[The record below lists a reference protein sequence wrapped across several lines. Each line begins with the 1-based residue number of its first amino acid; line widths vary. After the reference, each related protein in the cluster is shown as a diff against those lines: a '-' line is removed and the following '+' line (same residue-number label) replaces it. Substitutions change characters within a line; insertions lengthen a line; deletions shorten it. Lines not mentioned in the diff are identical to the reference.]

1 LRGARKPCVK
11 GFSDSGNS
19 GYSFSIR
26 KVSGS
31 LRFARDDEGSYMDEK
46 KSKKVN
52 SQDSGV
58 SLDTVYDA
66 ISDMIF
72 TKDVNGRITSVN
84 PVYSKHIMLS
94 QDEIIG
100 KTAFELGTMSDEA
113 AQAIA
118 EADKQVRE
126 GKTVLMSRE
135 WTTYPD
141 GVRMYTEMVK
151 TPLLK
156 DGDVT
161 GVLVTIR
168 DLTELKLAMEE
179 VDKQNRILETI
190 SRVSAL
196 MLEPDINA
204 FEFSIYQA
212 MEIIAHGINADLID
226 IWRLR
231 KDKDETYYTLA
242 YEWTEGALF
251 GSDTDNG
258 NNNEIKLTEHL
269 IIPYMENILSKGRT
283 INSTVADL
291 PSEAQVE
298 LKKHGIVSVLMMPII
313 LNEEYWGY
321 IGAFDLKNSRL
332 FTENEELLL
341 RSSRQMIAS
350 AMMRMEMTKDIM
362 QKSQLLEYEVSS
374 KRDFL
379 ARMSHE
385 IRTPMNAIVGMTE
398 LAMREKMSNTAIEHV
413 MTVKQAG
420 INLLSIINDILDF
433 SKIESGNMEIA
444 QASYALSSLMYDII
458 SIIRMR
464 MAYTRIRFIVDIDS
478 KLPGGLIGDEAKI
491 RQILINLLGNAVK
504 YTEKGYVKLIVTGD
518 VVDDNLNLK
527 MIVAD
532 SGIGI
537 RKEDHESLFRKYIQ
551 VDKERNVGIEGVGL
565 GLSITSGLV
574 EAMGGSISVES
585 EYGKGSEFTVIIPQ
599 TIENKDRL
607 AEVKEPEKKQTL
619 VYERRSLYVDSLVK
633 TIKNLDINCDIIDN
647 ADDFVSKMATG
658 SYAYAIGSTEL
669 MVEVK
674 SELDALDSDFQII
687 GIIEFGEESNDIWR
701 TLSTPVHTISLANIY
716 NGEADRYTY
725 MTESEA
731 SIKFSA
737 PTAKVLI
744 VDDIMTNLKVAAGL
758 LSPYEVEVDL
768 CTSGAES
775 IEAVKENKYDIVFM
789 DHRMPGID
797 GIEATKIIRAMGEEN
812 EYYTN
817 LPIVALTANAVGNM
831 RDIFIEAGFNDF
843 IAKPIDTTVLSNVM
857 RDLIPK
863 SKQRRYYA
871 TDIGSDD
878 LYDTESSADAAFSIE
893 GVDVKKGIRT
903 SGNRIDL
910 YLDILATFLDE
921 GSERMTQ
928 LHEYRNTENIRMYTI
943 CVHALKG
950 ALANIGAAELSEI
963 AAQLESAGDR
973 KNMDYIEAH
982 TDRFLSGIHRLLNN
996 VKAVLKENAKNV
1008 SSSSSI
1014 SQEDTAEFVTTLKE
1028 LRAALDEMDAG
1039 VMNRALETLLSAAL
1053 TEQSLSTVRSISK
1066 HILMAE
1072 FDDAEKMI
1080 DSLIETLEG

>member
-1 LRGARKPCVK
+1 
-11 GFSDSGNS
+11 
-19 GYSFSIR
+19 
-26 KVSGS
+26 
-31 LRFARDDEGSYMDEK
+31 MDEK
-46 KSKKVN
+46 TKKLN
-52 SQDSGV
+52 KQDNGIT
-58 SLDTVYDA
+58 LDTVYDA
-66 ISDMIF
+66 IQDMIF

-84 PVYSKHIMLS
+84 PVYARHIMQS
-94 QDEIIG
+94 KDEIIG
-100 KTAFELGTMSDEA
+100 KTAFELGTMSEEA
-113 AQAIA
+113 AEAIA
-118 EADKQVRE
+118 EADRQVRE

-141 GVRMYTEMVK
+141 GERMYTEMVK
-151 TPLLK
+151 TPLLEEN
-156 DGDVT
+156 DVT

-168 DLTELKLAMEE
+168 NLTELKLAMEE
-179 VDKQNRILETI
+179 VDRQNRILETI

-212 MEIIAHGINADLID
+212 MEIIAHGINADIID
-226 IWRLR
+226 IWRYR
-231 KDKDETYYTLA
+231 KDADEPYYTLA

-251 GSDTDNG
+251 GAETGVGQNAA
-258 NNNEIKLTEHL
+258 NHTEHAT
-269 IIPYMENILSKGRT
+269 IPYMENILSKGRT
-283 INSTVADL
+283 INSIVKDL
-291 PSEAQVE
+291 PPNVQKDLNE
-298 LKKHGIVSVLMMPII
+298 HGIISVLLMPII
-313 LNEEYWGY
+313 LHEEYWGY
-321 IGAFDLKNSRL
+321 IGAFDLKHSRL

-341 RSSRQMIAS
+341 RSSRQMMAS

-362 QKSQLLEYEVSS
+362 QKSQLLEYELTS

-398 LAMREKMSNTAIEHV
+398 LALREKMSDTAIEHI

-433 SKIESGNMEIA
+433 SKIESGNMDII
-444 QASYALSSLMYDII
+444 QAGYALSSLMYDII

-504 YTEKGYVKLIVTGD
+504 YTEKGFVKLTVTGD
-518 VVDDNLNLK
+518 IIDDTLSLK

-537 RKEDHESLFRKYIQ
+537 KKEDIESLFRKYIQ
-551 VDKERNVGIEGVGL
+551 VDTARNVGIEGVGL

-574 EAMGGSISVES
+574 EAMGGEISVES
-585 EYGKGSEFTVIIPQ
+585 EYGEGSAFTVVIPQ
-599 TIENKDRL
+599 KIEDKHRL
-607 AEVKEPEKKQTL
+607 AEVIEPDKKKTL
-619 VYERRSLYVDSLVK
+619 VYERRSLYIDTLVQ
-633 TIKNLDINCDIIDN
+633 TIKNLDIECDIIDN
-647 ADDFVSKMATG
+647 PDDFVSKMATG
-658 SYAYAIGSTEL
+658 SYAYAIGSSEL
-669 MVEVK
+669 MIEVK
-674 SELDALDSDFQII
+674 ADLDALDGDFQII
-687 GIIEFGEESNDIWR
+687 GIIEFGEESSDLWR
-701 TLSTPVHTISLANIY
+701 TLSTPVHSISLANIY

-725 MTESEA
+725 SDESDT

-737 PTAKVLI
+737 PSARILI

-768 CTSGAES
+768 CSSGAES

-797 GIEATKIIRAMGEEN
+797 GIEATKIIRAMGDDDI
-812 EYYTN
+812 YYKT

-831 RDIFIEAGFNDF
+831 RDVFIEAGFTDF
-843 IAKPIDTTVLSNVM
+843 IAKPIDTTVLANIM

-871 TDIGSDD
+871 TNLFADGADD
-878 LYDTESSADAAFSIE
+878 ADSGVDDFFTIE

-903 SGNRIDL
+903 SGNRVDL

-928 LHEYRNTENIRMYTI
+928 LHEYRNTGNIRMYTI
-943 CVHALKG
+943 SVHALKG

-973 KNMDYIEAH
+973 KSMDYIEAH
-982 TDRFLSGIHRLLNN
+982 TDRFLSGIHRLLAN
-996 VKAVLKENAKNV
+996 VKAVLIETAKNAGR
-1008 SSSSSI
+1008 SSEVTE
-1014 SQEDTAEFVTTLKE
+1014 EDTAGFVETLKE
-1028 LRAALDEMDAG
+1028 LRAALDDMDAG
-1039 VMNRALETLLSAAL
+1039 VMNRALETLLSSAL
-1053 TEQSLSTVRSISK
+1053 TEQSLSTVRLISK

-1072 FDDAEKMI
+1072 FDDAESII
-1080 DSLIETLEG
+1080 DSLIKTLEG

>member
-1 LRGARKPCVK
+1 
-11 GFSDSGNS
+11 
-19 GYSFSIR
+19 
-26 KVSGS
+26 
-31 LRFARDDEGSYMDEK
+31 MD
-46 KSKKVN
+46 KSKKEQLN
-52 SQDSGV
+52 NQDNGIT
-58 SLDTVYDA
+58 LDTVYDA
-66 ISDMIF
+66 LQDMIF

-84 PVYSKHIMLS
+84 HVYANRTMLS
-94 QDEIIG
+94 KDEIIG
-100 KTAFELGTMSDEA
+100 KTAAELGTMSDEA
-113 AQAIA
+113 AAGIA
-118 EADKQVRE
+118 LADKQVLE
-126 GKTVLMSRE
+126 GKTVYLTRDWS
-135 WTTYPD
+135 TYSD
-141 GVRMYTEMVK
+141 GKRSYTETIK
-151 TPLLK
+151 SPLLK
-156 DGDVT
+156 DGEVT

-190 SRVSAL
+190 GRVSAL

-212 MEIIAHGINADLID
+212 MEIIAHGINADIID

-231 KDKDETYYTLA
+231 KENGVEQYTLA
-242 YEWTEGALF
+242 YEWTEGALL
-251 GSDTDNG
+251 GDETDKKTSTHS
-258 NNNEIKLTEHL
+258 ITKHTTM
-269 IIPYMENILSKGRT
+269 PYMDNLLTKGRT
-283 INSTVADL
+283 INGMVSEL
-291 PSEAQVE
+291 PRDVQKE
-298 LKKHGIVSVLMMPII
+298 LKGHGIVSVLMMPII

-321 IGAFDLKNSRL
+321 IGAFDLLHERH

-350 AMMRMEMTKDIM
+350 AMMRMEMTKDLM
-362 QKSQLLEYEVSS
+362 QKTQLLEYEVSS

-398 LAMREKMSNTAIEHV
+398 LAMREKMSNTAMEHV

-420 INLLSIINDILDF
+420 INLLTIINDILDF
-433 SKIESGNMEIA
+433 SKIESGNMEIV
-444 QASYALSSLMYDII
+444 QSSYALSSLMHDII

-491 RQILINLLGNAVK
+491 RQVLINLLGNAVK
-504 YTEKGYVKLIVTGD
+504 YTEKGFVKLTVTGEVQGD
-518 VVDDNLNLK
+518 ILNMK

-537 RKEDHESLFRKYIQ
+537 KKEDHENLFRKYIQ

-574 EAMGGSISVES
+574 NAMDGKISVES
-585 EYGKGSEFTVIIPQ
+585 EYGEGSAFTVVVPQ
-599 TIENKDRL
+599 KIESLNRL
-607 AEVKEPEKKQTL
+607 AEVQDPKSKRTL
-619 VYERRSLYVDSLVK
+619 VYERRSLYVDSLVQ
-633 TIKNLDINCDIIDN
+633 TIRNLDIECDIIDN

-669 MVEVK
+669 MIEVK
-674 SELDALDSDFQII
+674 AQIDALDGDFQII
-687 GIIEFGEESNDIWR
+687 GITEFGEETSDLWR
-701 TLSTPVHTISLANIY
+701 TLSTPIHTISLANAY
-716 NGEADRYTY
+716 NGEADGYTY
-725 MTESEA
+725 IESEA

-737 PTAKVLI
+737 PNARVLI

-768 CTSGAES
+768 CSSGAES
-775 IEAVKENKYDIVFM
+775 IEAVKENKYDLVFM

-797 GIEATKIIRAMGEEN
+797 GIEATQIIRALGDDDD
-812 EYYTN
+812 YFKN
-817 LPIVALTANAVGNM
+817 LPIVALTANAIGNM
-831 RDIFIEAGFNDF
+831 RDTFLDAGFNAF
-843 IAKPIDTTVLSNVM
+843 IAKPIDTVVLANVM

-871 TDIGSDD
+871 AEGDGEVTD
-878 LYDTESSADAAFSIE
+878 EQEVSSEFDMKIE
-893 GVDVKKGIRT
+893 GVDVRKGIRT

-921 GSERMTQ
+921 GSERMAQ
-928 LHEYRNTENIRMYTI
+928 LHEYRNTGNVRMYTI
-943 CVHALKG
+943 SVHALKG

-982 TDRFLSGIHRLLNN
+982 TDRFLQGIHKLLAS
-996 VKAVLKENAKNV
+996 VKSVLYETAKNA
-1008 SSSSSI
+1008 SSKDAT
-1014 SQEDTAEFVTTLKE
+1014 QADTAGFVATLKE
-1028 LRAALDEMDAG
+1028 LRDALDVMDAG
-1039 VMNRALETLLSAAL
+1039 VMNRALESLLSSAQ
-1053 TEQSLSTVRSISK
+1053 TEQSLSTVRTISK

-1072 FDDAEKMI
+1072 YDDAEVII
-1080 DSLIETLEG
+1080 DKLIESLDK